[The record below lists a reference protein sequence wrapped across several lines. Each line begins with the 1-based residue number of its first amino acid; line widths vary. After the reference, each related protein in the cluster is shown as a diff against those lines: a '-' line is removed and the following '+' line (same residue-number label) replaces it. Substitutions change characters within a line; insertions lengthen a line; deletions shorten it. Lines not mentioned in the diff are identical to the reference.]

1 MIATKLIII
10 DDHRLHS
17 FLHSFLVSPTL
28 VTYAED
34 SDSGVF
40 GQSDATY
47 TRLFELLSCH
57 RIYDAVRL
65 AEGAGM
71 FRLAALLTQLD
82 GDSSVPTL
90 LRSQLDVWAA
100 SGADSTIPGEL
111 LKVYRL
117 IAGSVVMDGPEQQQP
132 ESSLQG
138 LGWERAVGMLFWYC
152 SSTDS
157 SSSFSADDVSTLLST
172 ALDSYR
178 IVLQDS
184 FADAPVSPHVDDRD
198 PLGACVSYP
207 IAQHGLYSLLTLLFP
222 TSPPRPEITGMM
234 TAATGEELELEQADL
249 LLRALAPSGYTRDEL
264 DHRTSYLLL
273 VCLEC
278 AGISDIDST
287 HGRIVRLHYIYQ
299 LLSEGM
305 WLWAIFVALQ
315 ISDVS
320 IRYALTR
327 DIIFRFGPMDTTF
340 AEDDIVNYLRQLN
353 VPVSLFHEAKAY
365 FSGCQWDYKQE
376 VSYLVHAGLLHI
388 ATEKAVNYI
397 VPAEILASG
406 DASSRKLLDLLELI
420 IPVPVSEED
429 DDGDD
434 VIESV
439 YCDYWSNLGHIFLT
453 FLRLK
458 HSIEGGHDDDDDD
471 SGGGDGDAP
480 VQWAASDIY
489 EEALELLNRLS
500 AFAAT
505 SSASSSRSQL
515 SFSSSE
521 RQRMDVVLFDVSS
534 YVHRVLQG
542 LETAAAGVKAAAATS
557 SGGGYGLIAPQY
569 LKQLPLFSE
578 SVVSSVRASNSR
590 YLRGASVELLSCFS
604 DYFNALPMT

>member
-1 MIATKLIII
+1 
-10 DDHRLHS
+10 
-17 FLHSFLVSPTL
+17 
-28 VTYAED
+28 
-34 SDSGVF
+34 
-40 GQSDATY
+40 
-47 TRLFELLSCH
+47 
-57 RIYDAVRL
+57 
-65 AEGAGM
+65 M

-90 LRSQLDVWAA
+90 LRNQLEVWAA
-100 SGADSTIPGEL
+100 SGADSTIPTEL

-117 IAGSVVMDGPEQQQP
+117 ISGSVVIDGPEQP

-138 LGWERAVGMLFWYC
+138 VGWERAVGMLFWYC

-157 SSSFSADDVSTLLST
+157 SSSFGVDDVSTLST

-178 IVLQDS
+178 IILQDS

-207 IAQHGLYSLLTLLFP
+207 TAQHGLYSLLTLLFP
-222 TSPPRPEITGMM
+222 TSSRSTYGMA
-234 TAATGEELELEQADL
+234 TAAEELELADL

-264 DHRTSYLLL
+264 DHRASYLLL
-273 VCLEC
+273 VFLEC

-287 HGRIVRLHYIYQ
+287 HGRIVRVHYIYQ

-315 ISDVS
+315 ISDAS

-327 DIIFRFGPMDTTF
+327 DIIFRFAPIETAI
-340 AEDDIVNYLRQLN
+340 AEDDIANYLRQLN
-353 VPVSLFHEAKAY
+353 VPVSLLYEAKAY
-365 FSGCQWDYKQE
+365 FFGCCQGDYRQE
-376 VSYLVHAGLLHI
+376 VSYLIHAGQLHI
-388 ATEKAVNYI
+388 ATEKTVHYI
-397 VPAEILASG
+397 VPAEILASR
-406 DASSRKLLDLLELI
+406 DASRKLLDLLQLI
-420 IPVPVSEED
+420 IAVPD
-429 DDGDD
+429 DDDHY
-434 VIESV
+434 

-458 HSIEGGHDDDDDD
+458 HSIEGE
-471 SGGGDGDAP
+471 GDGGVDTP
-480 VQWAASDIY
+480 VQWDASDLY

-505 SSASSSRSQL
+505 SSASRNQL
-515 SFSSSE
+515 SFSNSD

-542 LETAAAGVKAAAATS
+542 LETAATS
-557 SGGGYGLIAPQY
+557 EGFNLIAPQY

-578 SVVSSVRASNSR
+578 SVASSVRASNNR
-590 YLRGASVELLSCFS
+590 YLRGASVELVSCFS
-604 DYFNALPMT
+604 DYFNALPIA